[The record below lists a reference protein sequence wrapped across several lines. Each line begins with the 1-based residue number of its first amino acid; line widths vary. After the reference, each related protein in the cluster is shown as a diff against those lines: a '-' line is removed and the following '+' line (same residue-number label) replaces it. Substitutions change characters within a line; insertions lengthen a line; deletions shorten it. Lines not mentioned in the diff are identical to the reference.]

1 MRKREK
7 QNERERNH
15 SSRNTNRHR
24 HRRSRWRRRKK
35 QILSTAAICM
45 CCVLAAAIFLFRE
58 QREQREMQVSALN
71 THDTGSGY
79 RDITYQGKH
88 YRYNSLIKT
97 VLYAGVDG
105 TGKMEETLQY
115 GNKARADVI
124 SLIVLDKKHR
134 RMTILPI
141 SRDTMT
147 EIRRYSMNG
156 NDNGLYATHLGYA
169 YSYGNGGKVSCE
181 NLCESVSRMFLGIP
195 VREYVVT
202 NQDSMPYIND
212 LVKGITLTVPND
224 DLEEKYPELAR
235 GEQVTLD
242 ETNVVDFLQ
251 YRDTETDFSNE
262 GRMER
267 QKAYATAYIEKIRE
281 MDTGDIAE
289 LWNSLEEMDDLLQ
302 TNITKNKYLDFSEQ
316 VRESEFSEES
326 FRTIEGEDR
335 MGELHDEF
343 YPDEDA
349 LLNLIIELFYDE
361 V

>member
-1 MRKREK
+1 MRKRE
-7 QNERERNH
+7 NRNGRERNH
-15 SSRNTNRHR
+15 SSRSTHR

-35 QILSTAAICM
+35 QILSTAAICI
-45 CCVLAAAIFLFRE
+45 CCVLAAAIFLLGE

-88 YRYNSLIKT
+88 YRYNSLIKA

-124 SLIVLDKKHR
+124 SLMVLDKKHKK
-134 RMTILPI
+134 MTILPI
-141 SRDTMT
+141 NRDTMT

-181 NLCESVSRMFLGIP
+181 NLCESVSRLLFGIP

-202 NQDSMPYIND
+202 NQDSMPYINE
-212 LVKGITLTVPND
+212 LVNGITLTVPND
-224 DLEEKYPELAR
+224 DLEEKYPGMAR

-251 YRDTETDFSNE
+251 YRDTEKEFSNE

-267 QKAYATAYIEKIRE
+267 QKAYVTAYIEKVRE
-281 MDTGDIAE
+281 MGTGDIAK
-289 LWNSLEEMDDLLQ
+289 LWNSLETMDDFLQ
-302 TNITKNKYLDFSEQ
+302 TNLTKNKYLDFSEQ
-316 VRESEFSEES
+316 VKESEFSEES